1 MGLLIMFGLV
11 LIMVG
16 PHVILRLLDIR
27 RTNHKED

>member
-27 RTNHKED
+27 KENR

>member
-27 RTNHKED
+27 KENRNA